1 VNAEDMCD
9 ERGHLELN
17 MWPWPKPWN
26 CDRCGWVER
35 IEELEE

>member
-1 VNAEDMCD
+1 MNEEDMCS
-9 ERGHLELN
+9 EWGHLELN
-17 MWPWPKPWN
+17 MWPWPKPWS